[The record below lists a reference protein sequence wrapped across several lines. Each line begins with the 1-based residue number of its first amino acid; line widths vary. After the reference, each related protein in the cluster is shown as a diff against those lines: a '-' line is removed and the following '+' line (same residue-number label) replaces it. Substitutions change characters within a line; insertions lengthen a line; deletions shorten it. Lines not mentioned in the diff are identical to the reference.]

1 MLPHGHLVYV
11 LSFGDPDGAMTR
23 ALPTI
28 IARAALLLPALVVT
42 FPVPIAAQS
51 DPDDVTCHVEQ
62 VPMRDGVLL
71 ATEVYLPRRS
81 GNYPVALTRS
91 PYTRGSLAAGSNCD
105 NERLLALA
113 RRGYVGLNQDARGRY
128 RSGGAFDPFQQEGG
142 DGYDAVAW
150 AAEQPWSDGRVGVFG
165 SSYVG
170 VTTLQAAAQAPP
182 NLVTAVAEI
191 TASDYHD
198 NWTYV
203 NGAFD
208 LHLNLG
214 WTLAFFLAD
223 SYRRGMEGSGLSLE
237 EMDRRVAARMDAGR
251 RDLLSEWIWILPLNS
266 MPAFREFAPYYY
278 DWLAHA
284 DYDDYW
290 RKVDVEQRYGDINV
304 PVLHTGGWY
313 DVFAV
318 GTVRNFVGMRAEGG
332 SPAARNGTKLVM
344 TCCGHTRTQGLIGWG
359 PEAQTF
365 DETLVDRWL
374 DHYLKGIDNGIAR
387 EPDVQLFVMVPPD
400 TGTEGGG
407 FYLAAED
414 YPLPQSRP
422 VRFHLSSGGRANT
435 RHGDGALSRE
445 AASGPPD
452 RFVYDPAN
460 PVPTMG
466 GNLCC
471 GDFLMRGALDQS
483 DVELRDD
490 VLVYTSEPLD
500 EDVAVIGPVTVRLW
514 AASTARDT
522 DFTAKLVDVHLDGI
536 AHNVLDRIVRARY
549 RNGSKS
555 APSLITPGETYEYT
569 IPLGDTATVFRR
581 GHRIRLEVSS
591 SNFPH
596 YDRNLNTG
604 RPLGQDAE
612 MVTATQTIFH
622 DAERPSYLELP
633 VAPDVRIPAGR

>member
-1 MLPHGHLVYV
+1 M
-11 LSFGDPDGAMTR
+11 M
-23 ALPTI
+23 
-28 IARAALLLPALVVT
+28 IARPASFSLALVLT
-42 FPVPIAAQS
+42 AAAAPAGAQS
-51 DPDDVTCHVEQ
+51 NADDVTCHVEQ
-62 VPMRDGVLL
+62 VPMRDGVPL
-71 ATEVYLPRRS
+71 ATEVYQPRQS
-81 GNYPVALTRS
+81 GNYPVVLTRS
-91 PYTRGSLAAGSNCD
+91 PYTRGSQAAGSNCD
-105 NERLLALA
+105 NPRLTELA

-142 DGYDAVAW
+142 DGYDTVEW
-150 AAEQPWSDGRVGVFG
+150 AAEQPWSDGRVGIFG
-165 SSYVG
+165 GSYVG
-170 VTTLQAAAQAPP
+170 VTTLQAAARAPP
-182 NLVTAVAEI
+182 HLVTAVAQI

-214 WTLAFFLAD
+214 WTLAFFAAD
-223 SYRRGMEGSGLSLE
+223 SQRRSLVGSGLSPE
-237 EMDRRVAARMDAGR
+237 EIDRRVTARLEAGR
-251 RDLLSEWIWILPLNS
+251 RDLLPKWVWMLPLNS
-266 MPAFREFAPYYY
+266 MPAFREHAPYYY
-278 DWLAHA
+278 DWLAHP
-284 DYDDYW
+284 DYDHYW
-290 RKVDVEQRYGDINV
+290 GQVDVEQRYADITV

-318 GTVRNFVGMRAEGG
+318 GTVRNFVGMRANGG

-344 TCCGHTRTQGLIGWG
+344 TCCGHTRAQGLIGWG

-365 DETLVDRWL
+365 DAALTNRWF
-374 DHYLKGIDNGIAR
+374 DHYLKGIDNGIDR

-400 TGTEGGG
+400 RGTDGGG
-407 FYLAAED
+407 FYLAADE
-414 YPLPQSRP
+414 YPLPQAQP
-422 VRFHLSSGGRANT
+422 IRFHLGSGGRANT
-435 RHGDGALSRE
+435 RHGDGTLSRE
-445 AASGPPD
+445 APAGPPD
-452 RFVYDPAN
+452 RFVYDPAD

-471 GDFLMRGALDQS
+471 GDFLLRGAVDQS
-483 DVELRDD
+483 DIELRDD
-490 VLVYTSEPLD
+490 VLVYTSEPLA
-500 EDVAVIGPVTVRLW
+500 EDLAVIGPVTVRLW
-514 AASTARDT
+514 ASSTARDT
-522 DFTAKLVDVHLDGI
+522 DFTAKLVDVHIDGI

-596 YDRNLNTG
+596 FDRNLNTG
-604 RPLGQDAE
+604 HPLGQDAA

-622 DAERPSYLELP
+622 DAAHPSYLELP
-633 VAPDVRIPAGR
+633 VAPDVRIPAGQ

>member
-1 MLPHGHLVYV
+1 M
-11 LSFGDPDGAMTR
+11 M
-23 ALPTI
+23 
-28 IARAALLLPALVVT
+28 IARPASLSLALVLT
-42 FPVPIAAQS
+42 AAAAPAAAQS
-51 DPDDVTCHVEQ
+51 NADDVTCHVEQ
-62 VPMRDGVLL
+62 VPMRDGVPL
-71 ATEVYLPRRS
+71 ATEVYLPRQS
-81 GNYPVALTRS
+81 GNYPVVLTRS
-91 PYTRGSLAAGSNCD
+91 PYTRGSLAASSNCD
-105 NERLLALA
+105 NPRLTELA

-142 DGYDAVAW
+142 DGYDTVEW
-150 AAEQPWSDGRVGVFG
+150 AAEQPWSDGRVGIFG
-165 SSYVG
+165 ASYVG
-170 VTTLQAAAQAPP
+170 VTTLQAAAHAPP
-182 NLVTAVAEI
+182 HLVTAVAEI

-208 LHLNLG
+208 LHLNQG

-223 SYRRGMEGSGLSLE
+223 SYRRSLDGSGFSLQE
-237 EMDRRVAARMDAGR
+237 IDRRVAARMEAGR
-251 RDLLSEWIWILPLNS
+251 RDLLSKWVWMLPLNS
-266 MPAFREFAPYYY
+266 MPAFREDAPYYY
-278 DWLAHA
+278 DWLAHP
-284 DYDDYW
+284 DYDSYW
-290 RKVDVEQRYGDINV
+290 RQVDIEQRYADITV

-318 GTVRNFVGMRAEGG
+318 GTVRNFVGMRATGG

-344 TCCGHTRTQGLIGWG
+344 TCCGHTRAQGLIGWG

-365 DETLVDRWL
+365 DAALTNRWF
-374 DHYLKGIDNGIAR
+374 DHYLKGVDNGIDR

-400 TGTEGGG
+400 SGTDAGG
-407 FYLAAED
+407 FYLAADE
-414 YPLPQSRP
+414 YPLPQAQP
-422 VRFHLSSGGRANT
+422 IRFHLGSGGRANT
-435 RHGDGALSRE
+435 RHGDGTLSRE
-445 AASGPPD
+445 APAGPPD
-452 RFVYDPAN
+452 RFVYNPAD

-471 GDFLMRGALDQS
+471 GDFLLRGAVDQS
-483 DVELRDD
+483 DIELRDD
-490 VLVYTSEPLD
+490 VLVYTSEPLA
-500 EDVAVIGPVTVRLW
+500 EDLAVIGPVTVRLW
-514 AASTARDT
+514 ASSTARDT
-522 DFTAKLVDVHLDGI
+522 DFTAKLVDVHIDGI

-596 YDRNLNTG
+596 FDRNLNTG
-604 RPLGQDAE
+604 HPLGQDAA

-622 DAERPSYLELP
+622 DAAHPSYVELP
-633 VAPDVRIPAGR
+633 VAPDVRIPAGQ

>member
-1 MLPHGHLVYV
+1 M
-11 LSFGDPDGAMTR
+11 M
-23 ALPTI
+23 
-28 IARAALLLPALVVT
+28 IARPASFSLALVLT
-42 FPVPIAAQS
+42 AAAAPAGAQS
-51 DPDDVTCHVEQ
+51 NADDVTCHVEQ
-62 VPMRDGVLL
+62 VPMRDGVPL
-71 ATEVYLPRRS
+71 ATEVYQPRQS
-81 GNYPVALTRS
+81 GNYPVVLTRS
-91 PYTRGSLAAGSNCD
+91 PYTRGSQAAGSNCD
-105 NERLLALA
+105 NPRLTELA

-142 DGYDAVAW
+142 DGYDTVEW
-150 AAEQPWSDGRVGVFG
+150 AAEQPWSDGRVGIFG
-165 SSYVG
+165 GSYVG
-170 VTTLQAAAQAPP
+170 VTTLQAAARAPP
-182 NLVTAVAEI
+182 HLVTAVAQI

-214 WTLAFFLAD
+214 WTLAFFAAD
-223 SYRRGMEGSGLSLE
+223 SQRRSLVGSGLSPE
-237 EMDRRVAARMDAGR
+237 EIDRRVTARLEAGR
-251 RDLLSEWIWILPLNS
+251 RDLLPKWVWMLPLNS
-266 MPAFREFAPYYY
+266 MPAFREHAPYYY
-278 DWLAHA
+278 DWLAHP
-284 DYDDYW
+284 DYDHYW
-290 RKVDVEQRYGDINV
+290 GQVDVEQRYADITV

-318 GTVRNFVGMRAEGG
+318 GTVRNFVGMRANGG

-344 TCCGHTRTQGLIGWG
+344 TCCGHTRAQGLIGWG

-365 DETLVDRWL
+365 DAALTNRWF
-374 DHYLKGIDNGIAR
+374 DHYLKGIDNGIDR

-400 TGTEGGG
+400 RGTDGGG
-407 FYLAAED
+407 FYLAADE
-414 YPLPQSRP
+414 YPLPQAQP
-422 VRFHLSSGGRANT
+422 IRFHLGSGGRANT
-435 RHGDGALSRE
+435 RHGDGTLSRE
-445 AASGPPD
+445 APAGPPD
-452 RFVYDPAN
+452 RFVYDPAD

-471 GDFLMRGALDQS
+471 GDFLLRGAVDQS
-483 DVELRDD
+483 DIELRDD
-490 VLVYTSEPLD
+490 VLVYTSEPLA
-500 EDVAVIGPVTVRLW
+500 EDLAVIGPITVRLW
-514 AASTARDT
+514 ASSTARDT
-522 DFTAKLVDVHLDGI
+522 DFTAKLVDVHIDGI

-596 YDRNLNTG
+596 FDRNLNTG
-604 RPLGQDAE
+604 HPLGQDAA

-622 DAERPSYLELP
+622 DAAHPSYLELP
-633 VAPDVRIPAGR
+633 VAPDVRIPAGQ

>member
-1 MLPHGHLVYV
+1 M
-11 LSFGDPDGAMTR
+11 M
-23 ALPTI
+23 
-28 IARAALLLPALVVT
+28 IARPASLSLALVLT
-42 FPVPIAAQS
+42 AAAAPAAAQS
-51 DPDDVTCHVEQ
+51 NADDVTCHVEQ
-62 VPMRDGVLL
+62 VPMRDGVPL
-71 ATEVYLPRRS
+71 ATEVYLPRQS
-81 GNYPVALTRS
+81 GNYPVVLTRS
-91 PYTRGSLAAGSNCD
+91 PYTRGSLTAGSNCD
-105 NERLLALA
+105 NPRLTELA

-142 DGYDAVAW
+142 DGYDTVEW
-150 AAEQPWSDGRVGVFG
+150 AAQQPWSDGRVGIFG
-165 SSYVG
+165 ASYVG
-170 VTTLQAAAQAPP
+170 VTTLQAAAHAPP
-182 NLVTAVAEI
+182 HLVTAVAEI

-208 LHLNLG
+208 LHLNQG

-223 SYRRGMEGSGLSLE
+223 SYRRSLDGSGFSLQE
-237 EMDRRVAARMDAGR
+237 IDRRVAARMEAGR
-251 RDLLSEWIWILPLNS
+251 RDLLSKWVWMLPLNS
-266 MPAFREFAPYYY
+266 MPAFREDAPYYY
-278 DWLAHA
+278 DWLAHP
-284 DYDDYW
+284 DYDSYW
-290 RKVDVEQRYGDINV
+290 RQVDIEQRYADITV

-318 GTVRNFVGMRAEGG
+318 GTVRNFVGMRANGG

-344 TCCGHTRTQGLIGWG
+344 TCCGHTRAQGLIGWG

-365 DETLVDRWL
+365 DAALTNRWF
-374 DHYLKGIDNGIAR
+374 DHYLKGVDNGIDR

-400 TGTEGGG
+400 SGTDAGG
-407 FYLAAED
+407 FYLAADE
-414 YPLPQSRP
+414 YPLPQAQP
-422 VRFHLSSGGRANT
+422 IRFHLGSGGRANT
-435 RHGDGALSRE
+435 RHGDGTLSRE
-445 AASGPPD
+445 APAGPPD
-452 RFVYDPAN
+452 RFVYDPAD

-471 GDFLMRGALDQS
+471 GDFLLRGAVDQS
-483 DVELRDD
+483 DIELRDD
-490 VLVYTSEPLD
+490 VLVYTSEPLA
-500 EDVAVIGPVTVRLW
+500 EDLAVIGPVTVRLW
-514 AASTARDT
+514 ASSTARDT
-522 DFTAKLVDVHLDGI
+522 DFTAKLVDVHMDGI

-596 YDRNLNTG
+596 FDRNLNTG
-604 RPLGQDAE
+604 HPLGQDAA

-622 DAERPSYLELP
+622 DAAHPSYVELP
-633 VAPDVRIPAGR
+633 VAPDVRIPAGQ

>member
-1 MLPHGHLVYV
+1 
-11 LSFGDPDGAMTR
+11 MTI
-23 ALPTI
+23 P
-28 IARAALLLPALVVT
+28 RAASFVLALLGAVVVPAGPAV
-42 FPVPIAAQS
+42 AQS
-51 DPDDVTCHVEQ
+51 ETDEVTCHVEQ

-71 ATEVYLPRRS
+71 ATEVYLPRLS
-81 GNYPVALTRS
+81 GNYPAVLTRS

-105 NERLLALA
+105 NPQLTAFA
-113 RRGYVGLNQDARGRY
+113 GRGYVGLNQDARGRY
-128 RSGGAFDPFQQEGG
+128 RSGGAFDPFQQEGS
-142 DGYDAVAW
+142 DGYDTVEW
-150 AAEQPWSDGRVGVFG
+150 AAEQPWSDGRVGIFG
-165 SSYVG
+165 ASYTG
-170 VTTLQAAAQAPP
+170 ATALQGAMQAPP
-182 NLVTAVAEI
+182 HLVTAVAQI

-208 LHLNLG
+208 LHLNQG

-223 SYRRGMEGSGLSLE
+223 SYRRNLDGIGLSLGE
-237 EMDRRVAARMDAGR
+237 IDRRVAARMEAGR
-251 RDLLSEWIWILPLNS
+251 RDLLSKWVWMLPLNS
-266 MPAFREFAPYYY
+266 MPAFRQDAPYYY
-278 DWLAHA
+278 DWLAHP
-284 DYDDYW
+284 DYDNYW
-290 RKVDVEQRYGDINV
+290 RQVDVEQRYEDITV

-318 GTVRNFVGMRAEGG
+318 GTVRNFVGLRATGG

-365 DETLVDRWL
+365 DTELTTRWF
-374 DHYLKGIDNGIAR
+374 DHYLKGVANGVGS

-400 TGTEGGG
+400 SGTEGGG
-407 FYLAAED
+407 FYLAADD

-422 VRFHLSSGGRANT
+422 MRFHLGSGGRANT
-435 RHGDGALSRE
+435 RHGDGTLSRE
-445 AASGPPD
+445 APSGPPD

-490 VLVYTSEPLD
+490 VLVYTSEPLTAD
-500 EDVAVIGPVTVRLW
+500 LAVIGPVSVKLW
-514 AASTARDT
+514 ASSTARDT

-549 RNGSKS
+549 RNGRKS
-555 APSLITPGETYEYT
+555 PPSLIAPGETYEYT

-596 YDRNLNTG
+596 FDRNLNTG
-604 RPLGQDAE
+604 HALGQDAE
-612 MVTATQTIFH
+612 MVSATQTIFH
-622 DAERPSYLELP
+622 DGAHPSYVELP
-633 VAPDVRIPAGR
+633 VAPDVRIPTQR

>member
-1 MLPHGHLVYV
+1 M
-11 LSFGDPDGAMTR
+11 M
-23 ALPTI
+23 
-28 IARAALLLPALVVT
+28 IARPASLSLALVLT
-42 FPVPIAAQS
+42 AAAAPAAAQS
-51 DPDDVTCHVEQ
+51 NADDVTCHVEQ
-62 VPMRDGVLL
+62 VPMRDGVPL
-71 ATEVYLPRRS
+71 ATEVYLPRQS
-81 GNYPVALTRS
+81 GNYPVVLTRS

-105 NERLLALA
+105 NPRLTELA

-142 DGYDAVAW
+142 DGYDTVEW
-150 AAEQPWSDGRVGVFG
+150 AAQQPWSDGRVGIFG
-165 SSYVG
+165 ASYVG
-170 VTTLQAAAQAPP
+170 VTTLQAAAHAPP
-182 NLVTAVAEI
+182 HLVTAVAEI

-208 LHLNLG
+208 LHLNQG

-223 SYRRGMEGSGLSLE
+223 SYRRSLYGSGFSLQE
-237 EMDRRVAARMDAGR
+237 IDRRVAARMEAGR
-251 RDLLSEWIWILPLNS
+251 RDLLSKWVWMLPLNS
-266 MPAFREFAPYYY
+266 LPAFREDAPYYY
-278 DWLAHA
+278 DWLAHP
-284 DYDDYW
+284 DYDSYW
-290 RKVDVEQRYGDINV
+290 RQVDIEQRYADITV

-318 GTVRNFVGMRAEGG
+318 GTVRNFVGMRANGG

-344 TCCGHTRTQGLIGWG
+344 TCCGHTRAQGLIGWG

-365 DETLVDRWL
+365 DAALTNRWF
-374 DHYLKGIDNGIAR
+374 DHYLKGVDNGIDR

-400 TGTEGGG
+400 SGTDAGG
-407 FYLAAED
+407 FYLAADE
-414 YPLPQSRP
+414 YPLPQAQP
-422 VRFHLSSGGRANT
+422 IRFHLGSGGRANT
-435 RHGDGALSRE
+435 RHGDGTLSRE
-445 AASGPPD
+445 APAGPPD
-452 RFVYDPAN
+452 RFVYDPAD

-471 GDFLMRGALDQS
+471 GDFLLRGAVDQS
-483 DVELRDD
+483 DIELRDD
-490 VLVYTSEPLD
+490 VLVYTSEPLA
-500 EDVAVIGPVTVRLW
+500 EDLAVIGPVTVRLW
-514 AASTARDT
+514 ASSTARDT
-522 DFTAKLVDVHLDGI
+522 DFTAKLVDVHMDGI

-596 YDRNLNTG
+596 FDRNLNTG
-604 RPLGQDAE
+604 HPLGQDAA

-622 DAERPSYLELP
+622 DAAHPSYVELP
-633 VAPDVRIPAGR
+633 VAPDVRIPAGQ